1 MDKAHKATDKRIAAM
16 ESHLRAIYTRADKEV
31 REAWDKYM
39 RTAQEALK
47 PLQKAYEDAKKS
59 GDKDE
64 TRKTGLTLAA
74 KKREMTITNAHYKA
88 VVERTAQELTH
99 INEIATAYVNGE
111 LPDVYALNYNFVAT
125 GMQEVSGISFDLYDA
140 HTVRNLAMSDETLLP
155 YKVVDVAKDVRWN
168 TKLINSEVLQ
178 GILQGESMSDIAA
191 RLTHVE
197 DMAANAAIRNART
210 MVTSAENKGRIDM
223 MNDAEKQGVIA
234 LKRWIST
241 HDARTRDW
249 HAELDGQ
256 MREKD
261 KPFENSVGK
270 IMYPGDPS
278 ANPANVYNC
287 FVGETNIAS
296 DCGIIRSYKSEY
308 HGELVTVKTS
318 CGVCF
323 ACTSNHPILTGSGWI
338 GAKSLNKGDD
348 IIIARCR
355 DNVFG
360 RINPNVNHGFPR
372 IDALHEFF
380 DMSGGKRTVS
390 MSVNFHGDIPTT
402 NVEIITQKRFLRD
415 DINSRRYERLNKFS
429 FKASYKSLAGKSALV
444 KHLLGIVRT
453 AFGFVRCFGELL
465 AFGLRRLRHSEI
477 HSLRPIAWLDSN
489 GIKPLNDD
497 ASGNSELLRE
507 SLNGFSGLVFAD
519 NIVSVDFCSGNA
531 HVYNLQTQNGYYFVN
546 TIISQSK
553 RKSNGFFAVAH
564 NCRCAIGYK
573 VTGFGQKQ
581 QTKAEAG
588 TKEQAVDKL
597 KQIGF
602 NDVESSFVK
611 YVDKDLAVSVTK
623 QLEKLEQRFK
633 AIANS
638 HGNICS
644 VSGGKKTVA
653 YVSSSLREPTRQ
665 NLSLCP
671 AYYRDKSVLLE
682 SEKRAQKINWMMPCS
697 ENEYEIYTVTHE
709 YGHMLE
715 NTIIYSEMKQ
725 YGLEKLAD
733 EINID
738 AKTAKKMYKPYY
750 DIHNK
755 VTKDC
760 FSEITD
766 IAKKENPEFSLSENI
781 SQYGKTNYAEFFA
794 EVFANSQLSKPNELG
809 KAMQK
814 WLKQKGY

>member
-1 MDKAHKATDKRIAAM
+1 
-16 ESHLRAIYTRADKEV
+16 
-31 REAWDKYM
+31 
-39 RTAQEALK
+39 
-47 PLQKAYEDAKKS
+47 
-59 GDKDE
+59 
-64 TRKTGLTLAA
+64 
-74 KKREMTITNAHYKA
+74 
-88 VVERTAQELTH
+88 
-99 INEIATAYVNGE
+99 
-111 LPDVYALNYNFVAT
+111 
-125 GMQEVSGISFDLYDA
+125 
-140 HTVRNLAMSDETLLP
+140 
-155 YKVVDVAKDVRWN
+155 
-168 TKLINSEVLQ
+168 
-178 GILQGESMSDIAA
+178 
-191 RLTHVE
+191 
-197 DMAANAAIRNART
+197 

-223 MNDAEKQGVIA
+223 MDDAEKQGIIA

-256 MREKD
+256 MQEKD

-278 ANPANVYNC
+278 ADPANIY
-287 FVGETNIAS
+287 
-296 DCGIIRSYKSEY
+296 
-308 HGELVTVKTS
+308 
-318 CGVCF
+318 
-323 ACTSNHPILTGSGWI
+323 
-338 GAKSLNKGDD
+338 
-348 IIIARCR
+348 
-355 DNVFG
+355 
-360 RINPNVNHGFPR
+360 
-372 IDALHEFF
+372 
-380 DMSGGKRTVS
+380 
-390 MSVNFHGDIPTT
+390 
-402 NVEIITQKRFLRD
+402 
-415 DINSRRYERLNKFS
+415 
-429 FKASYKSLAGKSALV
+429 
-444 KHLLGIVRT
+444 
-453 AFGFVRCFGELL
+453 
-465 AFGLRRLRHSEI
+465 
-477 HSLRPIAWLDSN
+477 
-489 GIKPLNDD
+489 
-497 ASGNSELLRE
+497 
-507 SLNGFSGLVFAD
+507 
-519 NIVSVDFCSGNA
+519 
-531 HVYNLQTQNGYYFVN
+531 
-546 TIISQSK
+546 
-553 RKSNGFFAVAH
+553 

-581 QTKAEAG
+581 QTKAESG

-638 HGNICS
+638 NGNICS

-653 YVSSSLREPTRQ
+653 YVSSSIREPTRQ

-760 FSEITD
+760 FSEIMD

-781 SQYGKTNYAEFFA
+781 SQYGKTNYSEFFA